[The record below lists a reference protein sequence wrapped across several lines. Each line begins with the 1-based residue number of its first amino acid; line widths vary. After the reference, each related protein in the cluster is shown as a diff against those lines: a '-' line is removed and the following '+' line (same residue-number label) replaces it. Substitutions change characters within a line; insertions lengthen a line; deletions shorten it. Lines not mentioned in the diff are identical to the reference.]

1 MPKRLSKPKRPKRP
15 TDINQHAHE
24 LVKESTEETET
35 EEELVLRIMREMG
48 RKGGLRG
55 GAKRREWP
63 PERRSEAALKAA
75 KARWARKAS
84 KEPVG

>member
-1 MPKRLSKPKRPKRP
+1 MPKCNSKPKRPKRP
-15 TDINQHAHE
+15 TDINQLAHQ
-24 LVKESTEETET
+24 LVRESTEEAET

-48 RKGGLRG
+48 RKGGLKG

-75 KARWARKAS
+75 KARWAKKS
-84 KEPVG
+84 SPGSV